1 MDRFIAAAT
10 VGLAAIGLVVAGM
23 DAGTHPKK
31 LPAEDMPGL
40 SLIKDA
46 SAASGAGTPERQA
59 RRTVRAEP
67 PVDINSASEQ
77 ELEKLPG
84 VGPVRAKRIVRGR
97 PWSSKNDLVDMRVL
111 PQDVYD
117 GIEKHIVARH
127 NNHAGDTAT
136 GGG

>member
-31 LPAEDMPGL
+31 LPADDMPGL

-46 SAASGAGTPERQA
+46 SAAPSAGAPDREPH
-59 RRTVRAEP
+59 RTARAEAP
-67 PVDINSASEQ
+67 IDINSASEQ
-77 ELEKLPG
+77 ELERLPG

-97 PWSSKNDLVDMRVL
+97 PWNAKNDLVDMRVL

-127 NNHAGDTAT
+127 NHASDTTT
-136 GGG
+136 GGD